1 MQLNYNVSKVLI
13 LLITADLFIIVVAGM
28 QAAAAIINPLLLA
41 VFFATLCSPL
51 LDGLKRVGIPHGL
64 AVVLVVLGFLVIAL
78 FLMVFV
84 GRSVNTLSRELP
96 FCQERI
102 AELFNKTAAWL
113 NQMGMDISNSPLTD
127 YITPGKIMS
136 VFSYGLSLI
145 RGVFTNMF
153 LILLTVLFILLEAS
167 SFPRKIQDVSSDPER
182 GLDHFKTMTANIN
195 RYMGLKA
202 LFSLATGAAL
212 WILLSLIGVNFAGTW
227 GLLAF
232 FLNFIPSIGSIIAA
246 IPAILWALI
255 QLGFPSAMLTL
266 LAYLVV
272 NVAIGNFLE
281 PKFMGRK
288 LGLSPLVV
296 FLSLIFWGWVLGPVG
311 MVLSVPL
318 TMIAKIALA
327 SSEDTRW
334 IAVMLE

>member
-1 MQLNYNVSKVLI
+1 MFLSYNISKALL
-13 LLITADLFIIVVAGM
+13 LLIAADLFIIVVAGM
-28 QAAAAIINPLLLA
+28 QSATAIINPFLLA
-41 VFFATLCSPL
+41 VFLATLCSPL
-51 LDGLKRVGIPHGL
+51 LDGLRRLGFPNGVAVGLIVLGL
-64 AVVLVVLGFLVIAL
+64 LVVAVL
-78 FLMVFV
+78 LMIFV
-84 GRSVNTLSRELP
+84 GRSVNALARELP
-96 FCQERI
+96 LCQERLADI
-102 AELFNKTAAWL
+102 FNKTGIWL
-113 NQMGMDISNSPLTD
+113 GQVGIDIFNTPLTD
-127 YITPGKIMS
+127 HISPGNIMS
-136 VFSYGLSLI
+136 VISYGLTLF
-145 RGVFTNMF
+145 RGLFTNIF

-167 SFPRKIQDVSSDPER
+167 SFPQKIQEASADPER
-182 GLDHFKTMTANIN
+182 GLSHFKAMTENIN

-202 LFSLATGAAL
+202 LFSLATGLAL
-212 WILLSLIGVNFAGTW
+212 WILLALIGVDFAGTW
-227 GLLAF
+227 ALLAF

-246 IPAILWALI
+246 IPAIFWALI
-255 QLGFPSAMLTL
+255 QLGLPSALLTL

>member
-1 MQLNYNVSKVLI
+1 MDLGYNISKVLL
-13 LLITADLFIIVVAGM
+13 LLIAADLFIIVVAGM
-28 QAAAAIINPLLLA
+28 QAATAIINPLLLA

-51 LDGLKRVGIPHGL
+51 LYGLRRLGL
-64 AVVLVVLGFLVIAL
+64 PNGVAVALIMLGLLVLAL
-78 FLMVFV
+78 LLMVFV
-84 GRSVNTLSRELP
+84 GRSVNALARELP
-96 FCQERI
+96 LCLERL
-102 AELFNKTAAWL
+102 AALVNKASLWL
-113 NQMGMDISNSPLTD
+113 SQMGVDISNSPLTD
-127 YITPGKIMS
+127 YLTPGKVMS
-136 VFSYGLSLI
+136 VASYGLSLF
-145 RGVFTNMF
+145 RGLFTNIF

-167 SFPRKIQDVSSDPER
+167 SFPRKIQEASADPARDLEQ
-182 GLDHFKTMTANIN
+182 LKAMTENIN

-202 LFSLATGAAL
+202 LFSLATGMAL
-212 WILLSLIGVNFAGTW
+212 WILLAFIGVDFAGTW

-255 QLGFPSAMLTL
+255 QLGLPSALLTL
-266 LAYLVV
+266 LAYLAV
-272 NVAIGNFLE
+272 NVTIGNFLE